1 MLIEG
6 LEIVNKIE
14 IMEENTKLGILS
26 IFFGICALACFLS
39 AIVNADFIS
48 PGSISFVL
56 LAATIILLIIG
67 VVIELNN
74 KEKPTGEYYYEVILD
89 DTVNLKEFY
98 QKYEVIEI
106 KGDLYTIKEKE

>member
-6 LEIVNKIE
+6 IELINKVE
-14 IMEENTKLGILS
+14 IMGENPKIKFIGYIVFAMMLVFLAIGLFLFDFDNKSRRIC
-26 IFFGICALACFLS
+26 FGICILL
-39 AIVNADFIS
+39 AIVK
-48 PGSISFVL
+48 
-56 LAATIILLIIG
+56 ILIFQM
-67 VVIELNN
+67 NN
-74 KEKPTGEYYYEVILD
+74 KFPTGEYYYEVILD

>member
-6 LEIVNKIE
+6 LEIINKVE
-14 IMEENTKLGILS
+14 IMGENPKINIIGYIVFAMMLVFFVLGLFLFDYDDKSRHIC
-26 IFFGICALACFLS
+26 FGICILL
-39 AIVNADFIS
+39 AIVK
-48 PGSISFVL
+48 VL
-56 LAATIILLIIG
+56 IFQT
-67 VVIELNN
+67 ND
-74 KEKPTGEYYYEVILD
+74 KFPTGEYYYEVILD